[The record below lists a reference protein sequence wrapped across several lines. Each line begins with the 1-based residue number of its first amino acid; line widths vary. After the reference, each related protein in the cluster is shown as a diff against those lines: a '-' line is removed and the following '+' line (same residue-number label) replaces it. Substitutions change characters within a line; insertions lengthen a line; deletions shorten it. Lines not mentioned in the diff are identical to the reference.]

1 MTTTE
6 NMITTQNPLAA
17 IDRALFADAI
27 NRVARVTDKR
37 STIPVLSNV
46 LIGGG
51 NSSIFIQT
59 TDLDM
64 TMTAVIPAAVDSRL
78 RFTVP
83 VHDLDR
89 IVKKTKACETVK
101 IEQSL
106 DSAAFNMGSLTATL
120 DTIAAK
126 EWPAFEMDSKCVT
139 FDIPAD
145 EIKTLFGKVAFAVSK
160 EDSRYYLQGVYLEA
174 FRQAHPGTVTLRT
187 VATDGHRLARY
198 EGSTPIPG
206 KAWGCTVK
214 ARGVIVPTKCVTEL
228 LRLVKARGAP
238 ETVTVSVSEK
248 RVAFQVGAFLIVSKT
263 IDGTYPDYARVIPAD
278 NDKRFVFERKALI
291 ESVDQAAILTAN
303 RSRAIK
309 VRCNPC
315 EPKLATI
322 ALSGDGAKMSVTLP
336 VDTRYAC
343 EFGVNAKYLLDALAT
358 MEGETVT
365 LEFTDMGS
373 PLRFCDDSD
382 DALTVVLMP
391 MRVA

>member
-17 IDRALFADAI
+17 IDRAVFADAI

-37 STIPVLSNV
+37 SAIPVLSNV

-51 NSSIFIQT
+51 NSSLFIQT

-83 VHDLDR
+83 VHDLDK
-89 IVKKTKACETVK
+89 IVKKTKACENVK
-101 IEQSL
+101 IEQRI
-106 DSAAFNMGSLTATL
+106 DSASFNMGSLTATL
-120 DTIAAK
+120 DTIATK

-139 FDIPAD
+139 FDVPTD
-145 EIKTLFGKVAFAVSK
+145 EIKTLFGKVAFAVSN
-160 EDSRYYLQGVYLEA
+160 EDSRYYLNGVYLEV
-174 FRQAHPGTVTLRT
+174 FRQNHPGPVALRT

-206 KAWGCTVK
+206 KHWGATVK
-214 ARGVIVPTKCVTEL
+214 ARGAIVPTKCVVEL

-238 ETVTVSVSEK
+238 ETVTVSVSK
-248 RVAFQVGAFLIVSKT
+248 KQIAFKVGVFLIVTKT
-263 IDGTYPDYARVIPAD
+263 IDCTYPDYARVIPEH
-278 NDKRFVFERKALI
+278 NNQLFVFDRKGLI
-291 ESVDQAAILTAN
+291 ESVDQASILVAQNN
-303 RSRAIK
+303 RGIK
-309 VRCNPC
+309 VTVTDRT
-315 EPKLATI
+315 ATI
-322 ALSGDGAKMSVTLP
+322 ALSGDSAKMSVTLP
-336 VDTRYAC
+336 VDSRYAC